1 MQVLENNDPGPF
13 GCQAFHEV
21 SELAKHAFSRR
32 SEHLVLECGTIFVAK
47 QARHLRQPCR
57 RVIAKRLEQQCA
69 ISATTS
75 FVQRLDQRQESL
87 MGSEQLIA
95 AAMQHT
101 HSALLH
107 PLQGHLDKRCLA
119 DPGLTSDEDDL
130 TLSGQYLL
138 QHAFQNLQRTG
149 PPDPPTPALIGQI
162 FRGVGS
168 LLKRLLAI

>member
-1 MQVLENNDPGPF
+1 MQVLENNNPGPF

-21 SELAKHAFSRR
+21 SEFAKHAFSRR
-32 SEHLVLECGTIFVAK
+32 SEDLVLECGTIFVAK

-57 RVIAKRLEQQCA
+57 RVIAKRLEQECA
-69 ISATTS
+69 ISATTL

-119 DPGLTSDEDDL
+119 YPSLTSDENDL
-130 TLSGQYLL
+130 TLSGSTCCRTPSRTSSGP
-138 QHAFQNLQRTG
+138 ARPTRQR
-149 PPDPPTPALIGQI
+149 
-162 FRGVGS
+162 R
-168 LLKRLLAI
+168 R